1 MKSYSKQIIEK
12 MKVDF
17 YPSIGWDF
25 IYSLTN
31 ESNRGAVLIGTAK
44 VEEYIEKLIISV
56 LPKQEKKYKLGL
68 LKYPGALSSFSSKI
82 ELSFAFRL
90 IDENLYNALNVLRKI
105 RNKAAHTSEKFEL
118 DEVKKEIEAISNFE
132 ENFDTV
138 INKLAFGNLE
148 KMKKYQMRNSIKDA
162 EGSETTKNKVLE
174 EQFETL
180 TTTTAFLEQF
190 IVWKLSYAL
199 SFICIKILAIIDDLE
214 LHEDKSQTWIEI
226 IENKNNY
233 A

>member
-1 MKSYSKQIIEK
+1 
-12 MKVDF
+12 
-17 YPSIGWDF
+17 
-25 IYSLTN
+25 
-31 ESNRGAVLIGTAK
+31 
-44 VEEYIEKLIISV
+44 
-56 LPKQEKKYKLGL
+56 
-68 LKYPGALSSFSSKI
+68 
-82 ELSFAFRL
+82 
-90 IDENLYNALNVLRKI
+90 
-105 RNKAAHTSEKFEL
+105 
-118 DEVKKEIEAISNFE
+118 
-132 ENFDTV
+132 
-138 INKLAFGNLE
+138 
-148 KMKKYQMRNSIKDA
+148 MKKYQMRNSIKDA